1 MMGSAAV
8 SWSSKKQ
15 PIVMLSTTEA
25 EFVATTACACQAT
38 WLKKKKKTI
47 LEESHF
53 KQEEATAIYC
63 DSNSTIK
70 LSKNQVLHV

>member
-38 WLKKKKKTI
+38 WLEKEKKKTI
-47 LEESHF
+47 LEESHSSKRKPLQF
-53 KQEEATAIYC
+53 TATAI
-63 DSNSTIK
+63 
-70 LSKNQVLHV
+70 QQ